1 MRSHADDVL
10 LFLEVVR
17 HGSYSAAAAALGINH
32 TTVAR
37 RISALEATVGG
48 PLLSRARGRWEPTE
62 LGHSYVAAAEAI
74 ERTLVDVESGT
85 RPEHRL
91 TGLVRALVPDAFGA
105 TVMSE
110 VAGDLARR
118 APGISLELVLLT
130 RPIRPSA
137 SGEDFRVVV
146 GRPTVPRHESIPI
159 ARYSL
164 GMYAS
169 AAYLAEHRIDAP
181 ADLDDHPLIYYVD
194 SLQDVSA
201 LDFTSVGRSQMRRSV
216 SATSSL
222 IHVQATLRGAG
233 IGLLP
238 CFIADHEAGLVR
250 LFPDAYD
257 LPAQYWVVARKE
269 ALRRPVVAAVLR
281 SMATAV
287 ERSVPGLTPLQWQ
300 DLPDAEKDTTA
311 EPRSSAGPRPPAE
324 PRPAVR
330 KEPH

>member
-17 HGSYSAAAAALGINH
+17 HGSYSAAAAALAVNH

-37 RISALEATVGG
+37 RMSALETQVGG
-48 PLLSRARGRWEPTE
+48 PLLSRASGRWEPTE
-62 LGHSYVAAAEAI
+62 LGQSYVAAAEAI
-74 ERTLVDVESGT
+74 ERTLAEVESGT

-91 TGLVRALVPDAFGA
+91 TGLVRALAPDAFGA
-105 TVMSE
+105 TVMSAA
-110 VAGDLARR
+110 AGDLARR

-146 GRPTVPRHESIPI
+146 GRPTVPRQKNIPI
-159 ARYSL
+159 AQYSL
-164 GMYAS
+164 GLYAS
-169 AAYLAEHRIDAP
+169 EAYLAEHRIDYP
-181 ADLDDHPLIYYVD
+181 ADLDNHPLVYYVD

-201 LDFTSVGRSQMRRSV
+201 LDFPSVGFSQMRRSI

-238 CFIADHEAGLVR
+238 CYVADNEAGLVR
-250 LFPDAYD
+250 LFPDEYD

-269 ALRRPVVAAVLR
+269 ALRRPAVAAVLR
-281 SMATAV
+281 CMATAV

-300 DLPDAEKDTTA
+300 DLPDADAQAHAATRQPT
-311 EPRSSAGPRPPAE
+311 
-324 PRPAVR
+324 R
-330 KEPH
+330 KEPA